1 MTKVVK
7 LWHMWMNVIVM
18 GRKLQD
24 GEEVFTSLVKETNK
38 IKLEISEKKTKF
50 FIVLQK
56 PYNEN
61 EFLQLSTY
69 NFVTVKEYTYL
80 GTIPTNENEL
90 KPETEKRIAN
100 RESYALLAESWTL
113 NKYIAKMVG
122 YV

>member
-1 MTKVVK
+1 
-7 LWHMWMNVIVM
+7 MWMNVIVM